1 MFYGHEDDALQMR
14 WAVVCSVHDESLVN
28 TLSEFSSWFL
38 EQVTKV
44 ASRMNIYARFEERP
58 KAVMHAAVGD
68 YDACA
73 SAYESIRKNWPA
85 VMFVLH
91 VLPEK
96 NAREYDWMRTLS
108 SIHGFVRQ
116 GVLLENALD
125 RFAEVIR
132 NGSDP
137 DEVFKNVAQWV
148 ARATSKLCLDKD
160 PMYKPYDLRVGLG
173 PIMPI
178 NTKMDQ
184 DAIQTA
190 VNTVLSGPRE
200 LPPSEQQFPSGVE
213 PIPVYKS
220 HCSDGMAAMSFREI
234 MAYPQ
239 WTLDDVHIV
248 SDNGD
253 SRHDEATV
261 EQSTTPGT
269 VFTDVHREESA
280 VHVTGFPSSLNEYGV
295 AQLFNGL
302 KVTGVVIGMDR
313 ATVTFATK
321 FLAYQACSING
332 KKLDRVH
339 TLHVEPV
346 SREIREQ
353 LLLAGGDTVL

>member
-200 LPPSEQQFPSGVE
+200 LPP
-213 PIPVYKS
+213 
-220 HCSDGMAAMSFREI
+220 
-234 MAYPQ
+234 
-239 WTLDDVHIV
+239 L
-248 SDNGD
+248 
-253 SRHDEATV
+253 
-261 EQSTTPGT
+261 
-269 VFTDVHREESA
+269 HREESA